1 MITIQ
6 EKEDVFEMKCQVCK
20 VGTVI
25 DTYTFD
31 KSWSKDMRGT
41 KKVCV
46 DCLARAEEIDSHNRS
61 RGDR

>member
-6 EKEDVFEMKCQVCK
+6 EKVGVFEMKCQVCK
-20 VGTVI
+20 RGVVI

-31 KSWSKDMRGT
+31 RTWGKDMRGT

-46 DCLARAEEIDSHNRS
+46 DCLARAEEIDSK
-61 RGDR
+61 